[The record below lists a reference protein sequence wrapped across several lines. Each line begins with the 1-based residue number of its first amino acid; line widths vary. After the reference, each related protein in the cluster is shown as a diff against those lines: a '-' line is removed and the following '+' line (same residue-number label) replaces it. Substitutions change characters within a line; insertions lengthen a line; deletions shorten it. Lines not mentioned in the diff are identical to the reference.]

1 MFQNNYQHM
10 IKRALL
16 VALFNTMWAKTVL
29 RALGKQEKRV
39 IPKTIAITRTKE
51 EVLKV
56 FIVMA
61 KSLKGQSLKKNSMF
75 RLIGVALSPKTNPF
89 VTRSQVWLAAD
100 KLLDP
105 H

>member
-1 MFQNNYQHM
+1 MFQNNNQQV

-39 IPKTIAITRTKE
+39 ILKTIAITRNRE

-61 KSLKGQSLKKNSMF
+61 KSLKGMF
-75 RLIGVALSPKTNPF
+75 QLIGVALSPKTNPF
-89 VTRSQVWLAAD
+89 VTRSQV
-100 KLLDP
+100 
-105 H
+105 